1 MRWDDIAVGEK
12 MCKLGR
18 PFRKLPFCS
27 TIYVLNTGENIS
39 THDPQATGKEDK
51 KIHLGVLAKKA
62 NPFIW
67 KKIDEEIIKEF
78 SLVNLQE

>member
-1 MRWDDIAVGEK
+1 M
-12 MCKLGR
+12 
-18 PFRKLPFCS
+18 
-27 TIYVLNTGENIS
+27 LNTGENIS